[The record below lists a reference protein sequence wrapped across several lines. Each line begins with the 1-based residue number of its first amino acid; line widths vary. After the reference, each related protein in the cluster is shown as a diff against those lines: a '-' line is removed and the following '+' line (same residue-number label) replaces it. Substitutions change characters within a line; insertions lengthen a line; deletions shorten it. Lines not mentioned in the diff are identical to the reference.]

1 MEVALSEI
9 LIDIKNLSAND
20 GKVPPSIIEMMDVI
34 RFTGK
39 VSHASKRTEKKRR
52 ELGLP
57 ELPKPDVDEVQ
68 TIFEMTG
75 ALDRLMRFREA
86 EVEPE

>member
-1 MEVALSEI
+1 MGVALSEI
-9 LIDIKNLSAND
+9 LIDIKNLSSQT

-39 VSHASKRTEKKRR
+39 VSQASARTDKKRK

-57 ELPKPDVDEVQ
+57 DLPKPDIDEVKK
-68 TIFEMTG
+68 IFELTG
-75 ALDRLMRFREA
+75 AADRLTRYREA